1 MLSLKFRILYLSMS
15 VCAGM
20 LLSCGD
26 HSGHADKECMV
37 RNQQLDSLVQSRLNV
52 SPAVALAS
60 IDSLDSIGQMPPS
73 LVCYYRGNVYNHMEQ
88 RATAELYFKKALEG
102 DALQKESMLLFY
114 KASDYLSSILANRGD
129 HAEAL
134 NVATRCYEISRQDI
148 TSEGQRWT
156 AVILHAMGY
165 FQTQLGMNE
174 EAEKNFSM
182 AYMAL
187 SQMVAAD
194 SCYDNLLT
202 CARVSCNI
210 LDAYTTTSQYGKALE
225 WVPSAEKAVER
236 LVKNP
241 QCSEHNKVRYL
252 GGIAIHKALVM
263 LKQGADSSA
272 EECYRKARDLGHFNN
287 AYGIMDQSY
296 FLRQAGR
303 WDELA
308 DLMPKVDSLAKV
320 WNVPLCLLY
329 VREYM
334 VPQFNAYMKSGRKE
348 QAQEVAERMAAS
360 IDSVMSY
367 EVNQKMKEIAVITER
382 KDANLALVKQELM
395 ETYRWVKILGI
406 MLSLLILAILA
417 YSVYCFVQ
425 KKKEKSN
432 TI

>member
-73 LVCYYRGNVYNHMEQ
+73 RVCYYRGNVYNRMEQ

-174 EAEKNFSM
+174 DVDNNFCM
-182 AYMAL
+182 LYNYL
-187 SQMVAAD
+187 SQIV
-194 SCYDNLLT
+194 
-202 CARVSCNI
+202 
-210 LDAYTTTSQYGKALE
+210 
-225 WVPSAEKAVER
+225 
-236 LVKNP
+236 
-241 QCSEHNKVRYL
+241 
-252 GGIAIHKALVM
+252 
-263 LKQGADSSA
+263 
-272 EECYRKARDLGHFNN
+272 
-287 AYGIMDQSY
+287 
-296 FLRQAGR
+296 
-303 WDELA
+303 
-308 DLMPKVDSLAKV
+308 
-320 WNVPLCLLY
+320 
-329 VREYM
+329 
-334 VPQFNAYMKSGRKE
+334 
-348 QAQEVAERMAAS
+348 
-360 IDSVMSY
+360 
-367 EVNQKMKEIAVITER
+367 
-382 KDANLALVKQELM
+382 
-395 ETYRWVKILGI
+395 
-406 MLSLLILAILA
+406 
-417 YSVYCFVQ
+417 
-425 KKKEKSN
+425 
-432 TI
+432 